1 MKYLMT
7 SDKNPKIKDYG
18 LSDGFMNIISL
29 KLNTCIVNGAVAD
42 ENALTEAFRI
52 IDEMFGNSYRIDM
65 KYFQFIIT
73 SGGTEIHF
81 EISKI
86 QIGNLKTAMDVIQ
99 KHEMRFENHQIYNQ
113 VITLLV
119 NSFTNGK
126 DTLAFLREIKSQGGE
141 VTLALDINKRYR
153 FSAYGKQFM
162 IPPNITNTDLLEI
175 IGDVYVLIG
184 SGMFN
189 NRVFDFPTL
198 RADTSTTPTI
208 SSPLC
213 PRLKAPILS
222 ANPSRRYTPATSGLT
237 RWLC

>member
-1 MKYLMT
+1 MYKRQKYNWYRQETNEKGSEYAYAFQQDGVKYLMT

-52 IDEMFGNSYRIDM
+52 IDEMFGDSYRIDM

-141 VTLALDINKRYR
+141 ITLALDINKRYR

-175 IGDVYVLIG
+175 IGDCLLY
-184 SGMFN
+184 
-189 NRVFDFPTL
+189 
-198 RADTSTTPTI
+198 TSP
-208 SSPLC
+208 SPRDC
-213 PRLKAPILS
+213 S
-222 ANPSRRYTPATSGLT
+222 
-237 RWLC
+237 